1 MIQPGKIRDIVQ
13 TLEKYKIDII
23 AIQELRWAEEGEINK
38 SNYTIFW
45 SGGKKQGKNGT
56 GFIVTQKQM
65 KNIIKFEAINDRISK
80 LRIRGQISNT
90 TLIYFYEK
98 LIRECEKTPKYDT
111 LIILGDL
118 NAQVGKEDHIKTVAG
133 KHTIH
138 EKTNDNG
145 NRICNL
151 AAAMNLYLAST
162 KFPHPTKHKITW
174 NHPNHVTKSQIDH
187 VLITKKRLK
196 NIEDQEIDAK
206 RKKGNGTKIRLKI
219 QEEYRNRNTKM
230 FYQRIRQEK
239 KNYKI
244 KPRGFKD
251 EKGVTKYTQ
260 AEIQQIWRN
269 YFEKLFT
276 AALSISAISLT
287 IKVAVNGLFLTRY
300 SPWLVTTVQYLNAC
314 SSEDDLQ
321 HVSNCPPIQL
331 I

>member
-1 MIQPGKIRDIVQ
+1 
-13 TLEKYKIDII
+13 
-23 AIQELRWAEEGEINK
+23 
-38 SNYTIFW
+38 
-45 SGGKKQGKNGT
+45 
-56 GFIVTQKQM
+56 M

-90 TLIYFYEK
+90 TLICVYAPTEVDTNEKKKDFYET

-196 NIEDQEIDAK
+196 NIENVRSYRGATADTDHVLVIATIKEKKSVAQDNVKNKMKSRWNTEKIKDVKIQQELQKGITQKLQQK
-206 RKKGNGTKIRLKI
+206 RDDELKKGKNGIEEEWYNIKTSILVTAEEWIGEKKWIRVKNGTIKNVKKHAK
-219 QEEYRNRNTKM
+219 QKM
-230 FYQRIRQEK
+230 
-239 KNYKI
+239 KN
-244 KPRGFKD
+244 G
-251 EKGVTKYTQ
+251 
-260 AEIQQIWRN
+260 
-269 YFEKLFT
+269 
-276 AALSISAISLT
+276 
-287 IKVAVNGLFLTRY
+287 
-300 SPWLVTTVQYLNAC
+300 
-314 SSEDDLQ
+314 
-321 HVSNCPPIQL
+321 
-331 I
+331 

>member
-1 MIQPGKIRDIVQ
+1 MTKDNEKVACTTQIIKKTEKRKNKSEVKVRNIKKKKQGKIKIGTWNIRSMIQPGKMRDIVQ

-23 AIQELRWAEEGEINK
+23 AIQELRWAEEGEINR

-90 TLIYFYEK
+90 TLICVYAPTEVDTNEKKEDFYEK

-162 KFPHPTKHKITW
+162 KFPHPTKHKIT
-174 NHPNHVTKSQIDH
+174 
-187 VLITKKRLK
+187 
-196 NIEDQEIDAK
+196 
-206 RKKGNGTKIRLKI
+206 
-219 QEEYRNRNTKM
+219 
-230 FYQRIRQEK
+230 
-239 KNYKI
+239 
-244 KPRGFKD
+244 
-251 EKGVTKYTQ
+251 
-260 AEIQQIWRN
+260 
-269 YFEKLFT
+269 
-276 AALSISAISLT
+276 
-287 IKVAVNGLFLTRY
+287 
-300 SPWLVTTVQYLNAC
+300 
-314 SSEDDLQ
+314 
-321 HVSNCPPIQL
+321 
-331 I
+331 